1 MADPELTSLM
11 TTLDVTR
18 KGAKRISEIL
28 DAGADLLLTEGFS
41 SLTKR
46 RIAKRLGIS
55 HGNVSYYFRTRDS
68 LWYAVVDF
76 ELKKYYQR
84 HQGDLRADQADP
96 QARFDEFVVRW
107 MDEYN
112 DRVIRVF
119 FSHII
124 AFAEINESMAR
135 IRDEVYESF
144 FDSTMTLAREL
155 KLDIEEE
162 ELEPRVLEVMVVLEG
177 LQAISAFRPA
187 LLERNHEFKQRLLR
201 RVNNIIHGE

>member
-1 MADPELTSLM
+1 MADPEISSLM
-11 TTLDVTR
+11 TTLDVTQ

-28 DAGADLLLTEGFS
+28 NAGADLLLTEGFS

-46 RIAKRLGIS
+46 RIAKQLGIS
-55 HGNVSYYFRTRDS
+55 HGNVSYYFRTREA
-68 LWYAVVDF
+68 LWNAVIDF
-76 ELKKYYQR
+76 ELRKYYQR
-84 HQGDLRADQADP
+84 QQGELQADPSDP

-144 FDSTMTLAREL
+144 FGSTMTLAREL
-155 KLDIEEE
+155 KQDIEEE
-162 ELEPRVLEVMVVLEG
+162 ELERRVLEVMVVLEG

-201 RVNNIIHGE
+201 RVNTIIHGD

>member
-1 MADPELTSLM
+1 MADPKISSL

-18 KGAKRISEIL
+18 KGAKRISEIV
-28 DAGADLLLTEGFS
+28 DAGADLLLTGGFS

-46 RIAKRLGIS
+46 RIAKQLGIS
-55 HGNVSYYFRTRDS
+55 HGNVSYYFPTRES
-68 LWYAVVDF
+68 LWNAVIDF
-76 ELKKYYQR
+76 ELQKYYQR
-84 HQGDLRADQADP
+84 QQGKLHADPADP

-144 FDSTMTLAREL
+144 FDSTMTLASAL
-155 KLDIEEE
+155 KQDVEEE
-162 ELEPRVLEVMVVLEG
+162 ELERRVLEVMVVLEG

-201 RVNNIIHGE
+201 RVNKIIHGE

>member
-1 MADPELTSLM
+1 MADPELSSLM

-28 DAGADLLLTEGFS
+28 NAGADLLLTEGFS

-55 HGNVSYYFRTRDS
+55 HGNVSYYFPTRES
-68 LWYAVVDF
+68 LWNAVIDF
-76 ELKKYYQR
+76 ELQKYYQR
-84 HQGDLRADQADP
+84 QQGELHADPADP
-96 QARFDEFVVRW
+96 QACFDEFVVRW
-107 MDEYN
+107 MDEYS

-124 AFAEINESMAR
+124 AFAEINESMAK
-135 IRDEVYESF
+135 IRNEAYESF
-144 FDSTMTLAREL
+144 FDTTMTLARAL
-155 KLDIEEE
+155 KQDVEEE
-162 ELEPRVLEVMVVLEG
+162 ELERRVLEVMVVLEG

>member
-84 HQGDLRADQADP
+84 HQGDLRADPADP

-107 MDEYN
+107 MDEYS

-162 ELEPRVLEVMVVLEG
+162 ELERRVLEVMVVLEG

-187 LLERNHEFKQRLLR
+187 LLERNHEFKPRILR